1 MVETRQAE
9 AAIAGLE
16 VGVTTSASAHGMAK
30 LTPIH
35 REQVATM
42 PRGPSQE
49 IRVLLATLLPGDRT
63 VTHTHRHPVTVHML
77 EGVFTLELDGLPT
90 VVVAAGEVYVEPAG
104 VRMTGW
110 NRDASVA
117 ARMALF
123 YVSEPDEPF
132 ADPA

>member
-1 MVETRQAE
+1 MVETRQVE
-9 AAIAGLE
+9 AAVAGLD
-16 VGVTTSASAHGMAK
+16 VGITTSASADGMAK

-35 REQVATM
+35 RERVATM
-42 PRGPSQE
+42 PRAAEQE

-63 VTHTHRHPVTVHML
+63 VRHTHRHPVTVHML

-90 VVVAAGEVYVEPAG
+90 VTVAAGEVYVEPAG

-110 NRDASVA
+110 NRDPGLP
-117 ARMALF
+117 ARMVLF

-132 ADPA
+132 ADLA

>member
-1 MVETRQAE
+1 METRQAD
-9 AAIAGLE
+9 AAIAGLD
-16 VGVTTSASAHGMAK
+16 VGVTTSASPRGMAK

-35 REQVATM
+35 REQATM
-42 PRGPSQE
+42 PRSPTQE

-90 VVVAAGEVYVEPAG
+90 VTVAAGEVYVEPAG

-110 NRDASVA
+110 NRDTSVP